1 MNEEARIGQAKR
13 LSIEI
18 NEAIR
23 LYARDQLKAGTAI
36 LANDIVAALT
46 CSIARMIANLPD
58 DLLQEIHREIG
69 KTLLISVRMHRQEG
83 EGAPISPFIEDEER
97 TVQ

>member
-1 MNEEARIGQAKR
+1 MTIEERTEQTRR
-13 LSIEI
+13 LATDI

-23 LYARDQLKAGTAI
+23 LYARGQLKAGTPI

-58 DLLQEIHREIG
+58 DMLQEMHQEIG

-83 EGAPISPFIEDEER
+83 AGASISPVIEDEER